1 MRTGEGFIPVY
12 SITFRESFEE
22 TNRFHQQILRA
33 GDKANF
39 PMVPIGNQCDLEHE
53 RQVGMNGK

>member
-39 PMVPIGNQCDLEHE
+39 PMVPIGTSVISSTSA
-53 RQVGMNGK
+53 RWG